1 MSGRWGLALHTRLTM
16 WLVATWCVVSPAH
29 AEVEQDAQALA
40 AGACCLCTGACIDTT
55 PETCANFGGDYLGS
69 DQFCWQG
76 EIDCITNGRCCLPCP
91 IDGVLCLDSITISG
105 CLAFGG
111 SWSSCESCSSDP
123 CPPPTDCNL
132 NGIPDDCDIEEGV
145 SQDCDANG
153 IPDECD
159 PDCDGDGTP
168 DNCEGDCNGDGI
180 PDGCETSGD
189 CNLNSIPDSCENL
202 LDCNLNG
209 NPDEC
214 DIIEGFSNDCDGN
227 NVPDE
232 CDPDCDLDGVSDS
245 CEADCDADGIPD
257 DCQPS
262 LDCNENGIPDRCDL
276 QDLTS
281 EDCNFNGVP
290 DECCETCDGDPLLGA
305 CCIGQICVP
314 TTITGCGQAGGLW
327 SVVGREC
334 ADLQCLPQDDCFGD
348 LTEDGM
354 VDFNDLVRLIANWGV
369 CP

>member
-1 MSGRWGLALHTRLTM
+1 MSSRWDFALRLCSKLWLLAAGMLLCHRASAM
-16 WLVATWCVVSPAH
+16 DPA
-29 AEVEQDAQALA
+29 AESVA
-40 AGACCLCTGACIDTT
+40 AGACCLCTGSCIDTT
-55 PETCANFGGDYLGS
+55 PETCLDFGGEYIGGG
-69 DQFCWQG
+69 QFCWQG
-76 EIDCITNGRCCLPCP
+76 EIDCITNGRCCVPCP
-91 IDGVLCLDSITISG
+91 VGGELCLDSTTLPDCI
-105 CLAFGG
+105 AFGG
-111 SWSSCESCSSDP
+111 TWSACESCESDP
-123 CPPPTDCNL
+123 CPPPQDCNG
-132 NGIPDDCDIEEGV
+132 NGIPDHCDIEVGT
-145 SQDCDANG
+145 SQDCDGNT

-168 DNCEGDCNGDGI
+168 DECEEDCNADGI
-180 PDGCETSGD
+180 PDGCESTGD

-214 DIIEGFSNDCDGN
+214 DIIEGESNDCDGN

-232 CDPDCDLDGVSDS
+232 CDPDCDSDGISDP

-257 DCQPS
+257 DCQPL

-290 DECCETCDGDPLLGA
+290 DECCELCEGDPILGA
-305 CCIGQICVP
+305 CCIGEVCVP
-314 TTITGCGQAGGLW
+314 TTIPGCDQAGGTW
-327 SVVGREC
+327 SVVGLEC
-334 ADLQCLPQDDCFGD
+334 PEFPCLPQGDCIADIDGDGEVSFGD
-348 LTEDGM
+348 LLS
-354 VDFNDLVRLIANWGV
+354 VISAWGV